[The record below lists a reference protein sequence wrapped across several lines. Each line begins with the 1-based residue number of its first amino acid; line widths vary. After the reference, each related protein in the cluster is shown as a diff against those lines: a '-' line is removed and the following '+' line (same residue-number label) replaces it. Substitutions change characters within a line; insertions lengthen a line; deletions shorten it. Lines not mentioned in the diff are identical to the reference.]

1 MEFKKIKEI
10 GHAIGL
16 TSLFCESIDDKVI
29 LYGGSNFPDGV
40 PPQGMRVT
48 HKDMYIYDTNFNLIS
63 KKMGNIAPDRGIC
76 LKENNII
83 YFISGAGNT
92 KIYKYYFKN
101 NELQEEEIYDL
112 GFEVVGGYG
121 CIYKGK
127 IYFGKEN
134 LYEFD
139 LETLS
144 LNKKSDFIG
153 IPREQSVYFE
163 SNGYIYVLSGASN
176 ICHLDSYKY
185 DILNDKWEQL
195 EDLNMNLTGSSFLK
209 ISNEKVLITGG
220 CNKEIFDEA
229 VKRLS
234 DIEFKKEYFNKS
246 REEVK
251 FNKDIYVYD
260 IVNEKLELLSKG
272 NIENATCGSTLL
284 KILDNMY
291 LINGEYKP
299 GFRTRNVLKASL
311 NLK

>member
-92 KIYKYYFKN
+92 KIYKYFFKN

-134 LYEFD
+134 VYEFD

-272 NIENATCGSTLL
+272 NIANATCGSTLL
-284 KILDNMY
+284 KILDDVY

>member
-76 LKENNII
+76 LKENNTI

-134 LYEFD
+134 VYEFD

-195 EDLNMNLTGSSFLK
+195 ENLNMNLTGSSFLK

-229 VKRLS
+229 VKKLS
-234 DIEFKKEYFNKS
+234 YIEFKKEYFNKS

-284 KILDNMY
+284 KILDDVY